1 MNYNKKI
8 IIAIG
13 IFFSVL
19 LIGLSII
26 HIAINFIYPGN
37 ELAESI
43 KENFKDSFGKS
54 IKFDSLIFKYNG
66 DIILQNFY
74 LSNTTDFNDNVNL
87 IKCNEVVVDTD
98 LLDLFREKTTFS
110 AVIMYKPEIDI
121 IKNYGKSYTDTFITD
136 IISGIKK
143 DKVSQFISRK
153 FSIELIDSKLYY
165 REIFKKSKTAIDI
178 YDVDIDID
186 YYGNELEYEIDG
198 KIANN
203 NISWWRSCGFEAEG
217 SFIFDESKAE
227 NSIEFK
233 NIDLSLL
240 NNLLIENYKEPL
252 LFKGELSGDIT
263 ISSDKDKVD
272 LKGKVKGNDIY
283 ASAGDDPD
291 SGFILKDEDVTV
303 KADVSALSSL
313 SRVRVNNLT
322 FDDDVIELELNSEY
336 IKDEQFTFVLKS
348 NKIDLSDLS
357 MKFIPVQKCSYNG
370 ELSLNGKLKY
380 NLKDM
385 KPEEMSLDVKLNQF
399 NLIPAGSPDYRLQA
413 INNCNAL
420 IAADKEKYILK
431 ARFDTGRTDIDM
443 SLNGQI
449 SEWNPFKSKN
459 QLDVS
464 SKKLEL
470 SLIKKAVMAGVNSI
484 YDMAYVD
491 MFQNFDEQKNFLKE
505 PEGIFINN
513 NDLSLSI
520 KADKIVIE
528 NNAALN
534 NFNLKINL
542 EKGNIKTGQFEL
554 EGYDGVFKFDAL
566 ATLRQEYPFIKIEG
580 SVQNLNISK
589 ISVDSDSAIKGGGVL
604 SSDFKFET
612 NAFRIGQIVENGK
625 ASLNLDIKDG
635 YFSGEEK
642 LLSLDKFIKS
652 NGYQYSIP
660 DPLTFSSLTFSFMQS
675 SNEYYIRSFSLSG
688 NKCSFSAYGQYIE
701 EDGLN
706 IPLNLNFFIENG
718 GFVQVPLLIY
728 GKLLSPCVKIN
739 DKKKPDSIC
748 F

>member
-19 LIGLSII
+19 LIGLSFI

-54 IKFDSLIFKYNG
+54 IKFDSMIFKYNG

-98 LLDLFREKTTFS
+98 LLDLLREKTTFT
-110 AVIMYKPEIDI
+110 AVIMYKPEINI

-143 DKVSQFISRK
+143 DRVSQFISKK
-153 FSIELIDSKLYY
+153 FLIELIDSKLYY
-165 REIFKKSKTAIDI
+165 REIFKKSKTSIDI
-178 YDVDIDID
+178 YALDIDID

-203 NISWWRSCGFEAEG
+203 NISWWRSCGFDAEG
-217 SFIFDESKAE
+217 SFLFNEAKTE

-233 NIDLSLL
+233 NIDLSLV
-240 NNLLIENYKEPL
+240 NNLLVENYKDPL
-252 LFKGELSGDIT
+252 TFKGELAGEVMIK
-263 ISSDKDKVD
+263 SDKDKIE
-272 LKGKVKGNDIY
+272 LKGKIKGNDVY
-283 ASAGDDPD
+283 ATSGDDPK
-291 SGFILKDEDVTV
+291 SGYILKDEDVTV
-303 KADVSALSSL
+303 KADINALNSL
-313 SRVRVNNLT
+313 SLVRVNYLT

-336 IKDEQFTFVLKS
+336 TKDEQLTFALKS
-348 NKIDLSDLS
+348 NRIDLSDLS
-357 MKFIPVQKCSYNG
+357 MKFTPVQKCSYNG
-370 ELSLNGKLKY
+370 ELTLSGKLKY

-385 KPEEMSLDVKLNQF
+385 KPEEMALDVKLNQF
-399 NLIPAGSPDYRLQA
+399 NLVPTNNADSTLQA
-413 INNCNAL
+413 VKNCNAL
-420 IAADKEKYILK
+420 IAADKEKYLFK
-431 ARFDTGRTDIDM
+431 AGFETGRTDIDM
-443 SLNGQI
+443 SVNGEI
-449 SEWNPFKSKN
+449 EEWNPFKSKN
-459 QLDVS
+459 QMDIS

-470 SLIKKAVMAGVNSI
+470 SLIKTAIMAGINSI

-491 MFQNFDEQKNFLKE
+491 MFQNFDEQRNFLKE

-513 NDLSLSI
+513 NDLGISI

-528 NNAALN
+528 NNASLN

-542 EKGNIKTGQFEL
+542 EKGNIKTEQFTVD
-554 EGYDGVFKFDAL
+554 GYDGVFKFDAL
-566 ATLRQEYPFIKIEG
+566 ANLRQEYPFIKIEG

-589 ISVDSDSAIKGGGVL
+589 IAVDSDSAIKGGGIL

-625 ASLNLDIKDG
+625 ASFNLDVKDG
-635 YFSGEEK
+635 YFSGEK
-642 LLSLDKFIKS
+642 KIRGLDKFIKDS
-652 NGYQYSIP
+652 GYPYSIP
-660 DPLTFSSLTFSFMQS
+660 DPLAFSSLTFSFMQS

-688 NKCSFSAYGQYIE
+688 NKCSFSAYGQYLE

-706 IPLNLNFFIENG
+706 IPLNLNFITENG
-718 GFVQVPLLIY
+718 GFVQIPLIIY

-739 DKKKPDSIC
+739 DKKKPDSLC